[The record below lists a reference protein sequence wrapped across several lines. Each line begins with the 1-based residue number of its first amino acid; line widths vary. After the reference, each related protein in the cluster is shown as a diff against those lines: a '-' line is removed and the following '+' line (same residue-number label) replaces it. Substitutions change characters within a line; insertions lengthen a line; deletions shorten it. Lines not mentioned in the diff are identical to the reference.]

1 MRQVAV
7 IGIGQTNIGELWDHS
22 LRSLAGEALHDAMR
36 DAGLERRPDALFVSN
51 MMASMLSN
59 QTHLATVIAD
69 YVGWLGIE
77 ASTVE
82 AACASGGAA
91 FQAAVRA
98 IASGAIDVAAVCG
111 VEKMTESLPNIT
123 FKALA
128 TAADADY
135 ESIHG
140 ITFVGLNAL
149 IMRRYMH
156 EHRLSRDAFAP
167 FAINAHRNA
176 SNNPNAMFK
185 MKVNAETYAAA
196 PMIADPINRLDSAPI
211 CDGAAAIILCSLDM
225 AADLS
230 KNMPIRVL
238 ASAAATDT
246 IAIGDRRDLLS
257 LDAAKASTQRAYAQA
272 RLSPN
277 DIDVFELHDAFSIV
291 AALSLEAAGFAEAGY
306 GCELALNGD
315 ITLGGRIPVSTMGGL
330 KGRGHPIGATGIYE
344 LADVVTQLR
353 GTAGKNQVEGAN
365 IGMAQN
371 VGGAGST
378 VVTHILTNN

>member
-22 LRSLAGEALHDAMR
+22 LRSLAGDALQDAMR

-91 FQAAVRA
+91 FQTAVRA

-156 EHRLSRDAFAP
+156 EYGISHDAFAP
-167 FAINAHRNA
+167 FAINAHGNA

-185 MKVNAETYAAA
+185 MKVNAASYAAA

-230 KNMPIRVL
+230 RNMPIRVM
-238 ASAAATDT
+238 ASAGATDT

-257 LDAAKASTQRAYAQA
+257 LDAAKTSTQRAYAQA
-272 RLSPN
+272 RVSPG

-291 AALSLEAAGFAEAGY
+291 AALSLEAAGFAESGR

-315 ITLGGRIPVSTMGGL
+315 IVLGGRIPVSTMGGL

-344 LADVVTQLR
+344 LVDVVTQLR
-353 GTAGKNQVEGAN
+353 GNAGKNQVAGAT

-378 VVTHILTNN
+378 VVTHILSNN

>member
-7 IGIGQTNIGELWDHS
+7 IGVGQTEIGELWDRS
-22 LRSLAGEALHDAMR
+22 LRSLAGDALQNAMQ
-36 DAGLERRPDALFVSN
+36 DAGLENAPDALFVSN

-59 QTHLATVIAD
+59 QTHLATVITD
-69 YVGWLGIE
+69 YVGWRGIE
-77 ASTVE
+77 ATTVE
-82 AACASGGAA
+82 AACASGGMA

-111 VEKMTESLPNIT
+111 VEKMTDSLPNLT

-135 ESIHG
+135 ESVHG
-140 ITFVGLNAL
+140 VTFVGLNAM

-156 EHRLSRDAFAP
+156 EYGVTREAFAP
-167 FAINAHRNA
+167 FAVNSHGNAM
-176 SNNPNAMFK
+176 NNPNAMFK
-185 MKVNAETYAAA
+185 MKVSEQSYAHA

-211 CDGAAAIILCSLDM
+211 CDGAAAIILCPLEM

-230 KNMPIRVL
+230 ANAPIQVL

-272 RLSPN
+272 KLSPS
-277 DIDVFELHDAFSIV
+277 DIDVFELHDAFSII
-291 AALSLEAAGFAEAGY
+291 AALSLEAAGFAADGH
-306 GCELALNGD
+306 GCDLALNGD

-344 LADVVTQLR
+344 LGDVVMQLR
-353 GTAGKNQVEGAN
+353 GAAGKNQVSGAT

-371 VGGAGST
+371 IGGAGST
-378 VVTHILTNN
+378 VVTHILGNR